1 MPIDPDSRNGRSL
14 VRSVVSRARDS
25 LRALVALL
33 RNRYFLVGIALMA
46 VIGIVTYLVVD
57 RAFMPSFTRYDVSVV
72 VPDVMTLSYDEAAET
87 LGAAGLTAEEYVLR
101 KPNLPRD
108 VVIDQRPPSGSRVK
122 PGRRIYLT
130 INTGDTTTVSV
141 PRVIGLSIREAQ
153 SRIVVL
159 GLTVPEILPDSIPA
173 SHANTVTRQQPEP
186 GARVPHGA
194 DVTLW
199 YSTGLGEAYVEVPDV
214 TGLTPD
220 DARARLL
227 SLRLRSVV
235 LGEPDVEEPLVLAQS
250 PAPGTQVR
258 EGFEVRLRVSE
269 PPGDTPEGEPGQ

>member
-1 MPIDPDSRNGRSL
+1 MPIDPDSRNVRSL
-14 VRSVVSRARDS
+14 TRSVVSRTRDG

-33 RNRYFLVGIALMA
+33 RNRYFQVGIAVMA
-46 VIGIVTYLVVD
+46 AIGIVAYVVVD
-57 RAFMPSFTRYDVSVV
+57 RAIMPSFTRYDVSVV
-72 VPDVMTLSYDEAAET
+72 VPDVMTLPYDEAAEA
-87 LGAAGLTAEEYVLR
+87 LGASGLTAEEYVLR

-108 VVIDQRPPSGSRVK
+108 VVIDQRPPAGSRVK

-141 PRVIGLSIREAQ
+141 PRVIGLSLREAQ

-173 SHANTVTRQQPEP
+173 SHANTVTRQEPEP
-186 GARVPHGA
+186 GTRMPHGA

-199 YSTGLGEAYVEVPDV
+199 YSTGLGEAYVVVPDV

-220 DARARLL
+220 EARARLL
-227 SLRLRSVV
+227 SVHLRSVV
-235 LGEPDVEEPLVLAQS
+235 LGETDVEEPVVLAQS
-250 PAPGTQVR
+250 PTPGTQVR

-269 PPGDTPEGEPGQ
+269 PPGDTGEEEEEQ